1 MDTNESIKYWIE
13 LAEYDF
19 ETAIVMNDTKRFL
32 YVGFMCHQ
40 TIEKI
45 FKAYYVKKREEIPPF
60 THSLIKIAKFAAFY
74 EELTEVQKDTIDAL
88 EPLNIESRYPTH
100 KERLLRD
107 LNNEFCTNL
116 IKKTEDLLTWIKE
129 KL

>member
-1 MDTNESIKYWIE
+1 MEINASIKYWIE

-19 ETAIVMNDTKRFL
+19 ETAKVMNDTKRFL

-40 TIEKI
+40 TIEKS
-45 FKAYYVKKREEIPPF
+45 FKAYYVQKKEEISPY
-60 THSLIKIAKFAAFY
+60 THSLIKIAKSGAFY
-74 EELTEVQKDTIDAL
+74 EELTEVQKDTIDEL

-116 IKKTEDLLTWIKE
+116 IKKTEDLL
-129 KL
+129 

>member
-1 MDTNESIKYWIE
+1 VLPDKIGGTI
-13 LAEYDF
+13 
-19 ETAIVMNDTKRFL
+19 IVEMNLKN
-32 YVGFMCHQ
+32 
-40 TIEKI
+40 I
-45 FKAYYVKKREEIPPF
+45 FKAYYVQKREEIPPY
-60 THSLIKIAKFAAFY
+60 THSLIKIAKSAAFY
-74 EELTEVQKDTIDAL
+74 GELTEVQKDTIDAL

>member
-1 MDTNESIKYWIE
+1 MPLGSWRK
-13 LAEYDF
+13 
-19 ETAIVMNDTKRFL
+19 
-32 YVGFMCHQ
+32 
-40 TIEKI
+40 
-45 FKAYYVKKREEIPPF
+45 EEIPPL
-60 THSLIKIAKFAAFY
+60 THSVIKIAKSGAFY
-74 EELTEVQKDTIDAL
+74 EELTEVQKDTIDEL

-107 LNNEFCTNL
+107 LNKEFCARL